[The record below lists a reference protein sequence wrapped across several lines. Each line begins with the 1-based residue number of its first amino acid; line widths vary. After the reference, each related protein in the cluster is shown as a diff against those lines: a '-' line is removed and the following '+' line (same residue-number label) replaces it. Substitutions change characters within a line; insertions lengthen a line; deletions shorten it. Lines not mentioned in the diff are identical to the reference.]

1 MQRRTF
7 FKTAGLAAAAG
18 AGAGAFG
25 ILRQPR
31 AHAGWGEWPADKA
44 GSMIPVERQAKRV
57 LELYLYGGMNAFD
70 TFYTVPSW
78 GMGQQRFLNA
88 YYPQTVARFG
98 DCGFAGELTEPFGE
112 DSNGETI
119 HLGPWVSPLRARPDI
134 TARMRVLVQR
144 HDLLPHEG
152 ANPYALTGSRL
163 GSPRLAGVGAAIQR
177 HFLDREGGLRASPY
191 AYVLYPG
198 VDFPTDNV
206 RAASSVGFH
215 PGSARPLSVTVDPNS
230 SLSQLLAR
238 PGVAANR
245 EQFDKA
251 VDYYLRTYQNR
262 FRAGGK
268 GQPTR
273 SAERRNYEFAHF
285 ARQGAD
291 QLQSVLSS
299 DLFEP
304 TNGPE
309 CGEQGDIDKS
319 RMQARMAASLLTR
332 ASDDARYVQWIDGGL
347 IPNGSGGHDTHD
359 NHVNDASR
367 NVSHTMQCL
376 ADIINKPGEG
386 DPAKVDLDDT
396 MIVINT
402 EFGRTPHR
410 QGDNGLNHWPQ
421 GMVNVLI
428 GGPISAAEKGVYGAI
443 TEDDGF
449 ATTWVT
455 PAENRMIVMMALGIF
470 PFSNQTFAGGDV
482 VGAPTEFDAAT
493 RLRDIYM
500 GMKL

>member
-7 FKTAGLAAAAG
+7 LKTAGVATAASA
-18 AGAGAFG
+18 AFG

-31 AHAGWGEWPADKA
+31 ARAGWGEWPDDKQD
-44 GSMIPVERQAKRV
+44 GMIPGDRQAKRV

-70 TFYTVPSW
+70 TFYTVPTW
-78 GMGQQRFLNA
+78 GMNDERFLHA
-88 YYPQTVARFG
+88 YYPQTEARFA
-98 DCGFAGELTEPFGE
+98 DCGFAGELTEEFAE
-112 DSNGETI
+112 DSNGQMV
-119 HLGPWVSPLRARPDI
+119 HLGPWISAIRQRPDI
-134 TARMRVLVQR
+134 VARMRVLVQR

-177 HFLDREGGLRASPY
+177 HFLDREGGLRATPY

-230 SLSQLLAR
+230 QLSQLLAR
-238 PGVAANR
+238 PAVEGRR
-245 EQFDKA
+245 EEFDKA

-262 FRAGGK
+262 FRPAGK
-268 GQPTR
+268 GPPTR

-285 ARQGAD
+285 ARRGAD
-291 QLQSVLSS
+291 QLQSVLSD
-299 DLFEP
+299 DLFGEL
-304 TNGPE
+304 NGPE

-332 ASDDARYVQWIDGGL
+332 ATDDARYVQWIDGGL
-347 IPNGSGGHDTHD
+347 LPNGSGGHDTHD
-359 NHVNDASR
+359 NHVQDASR

-376 ADIINKPGEG
+376 VDIINKPDEN
-386 DPAKVDLDDT
+386 DPAKIDLDDT

-410 QGDNGLNHWPQ
+410 QGQDGLNHWPQ
-421 GMVNVLI
+421 GMINVLI
-428 GGPISAAEKGVYGAI
+428 GGPISEAERGVYGGI
-443 TEDDGF
+443 TEEEGF
-449 ATTWVT
+449 ANTFVT

-482 VGAPTEFDAAT
+482 VGAKSELEAAQ
-493 RLRDIYM
+493 RLMQVYM
-500 GMKL
+500 GLKP